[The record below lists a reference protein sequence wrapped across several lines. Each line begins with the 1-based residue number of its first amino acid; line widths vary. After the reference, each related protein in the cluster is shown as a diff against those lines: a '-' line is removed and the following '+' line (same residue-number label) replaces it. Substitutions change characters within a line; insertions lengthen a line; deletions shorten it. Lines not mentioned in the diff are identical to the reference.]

1 MAADGGDMVWLCRG
15 NRGGSIVQ
23 QRGNKSHGCSSDAEV
38 LGLWHEVARLNC
50 HCWMVLGKNHT
61 HVLKTPCS
69 KFEAENRQC
78 RLNLMLLANGSVL
91 SPETN

>member
-15 NRGGSIVQ
+15 NRGGSIVR

-61 HVLKTPCS
+61 HALKTPFLS
-69 KFEAENRQC
+69 LRLRTGNAGLTSFALDQWQC
-78 RLNLMLLANGSVL
+78 AIS
-91 SPETN
+91 